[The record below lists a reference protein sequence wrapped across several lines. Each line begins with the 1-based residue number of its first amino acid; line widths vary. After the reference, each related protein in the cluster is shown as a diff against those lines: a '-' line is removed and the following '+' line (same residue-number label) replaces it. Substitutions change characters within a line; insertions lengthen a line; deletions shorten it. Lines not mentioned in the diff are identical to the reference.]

1 MKTIIKSLVSK
12 YLVNVLMI
20 AAFGISAA
28 TGLIKPGG
36 DHREGRHDFRSEQGA
51 AVKEISTAGFSGSF
65 DRGSFERDGFERFEG
80 TRENGGEN
88 IHIYFGLFWLVLML
102 FHVIQHWNW
111 FKKMFSVEHVIKN
124 KLLTVTVVVFV
135 LMAISGIVM
144 WTEVV
149 PRGFMNFR
157 EIHEVTGQL
166 LLGLML
172 IHVIQRVKWYFTVP
186 ARLLKR
192 KTILE

>member
-12 YLVNVLMI
+12 FLVNVLMI
-20 AAFGISAA
+20 AVFGISAA

-36 DHREGRHDFRSEQGA
+36 DHRERQQEFRSEQNA
-51 AVKEISTAGFSGSF
+51 PAKEISTAGFSGSF
-65 DRGSFERDGFERFEG
+65 ERGSFEGESLERFERPG
-80 TRENGGEN
+80 ENSGEN
-88 IHIYFGLFWLVLML
+88 IHVYFGLFWLTLML
-102 FHVIQHWNW
+102 FHIIQHWNW
-111 FKKMFSVEHVIKN
+111 FKKMFLVEHNLKN
-124 KLLTVTVVVFV
+124 KLLIVTVFIFL

-149 PRGFMNFR
+149 PRGFINFR

-172 IHVIQRVKWYFTVP
+172 IHVIQRIKWYFKAPVIFF
-186 ARLLKR
+186 KR
-192 KTILE
+192 KTILA

>member
-1 MKTIIKSLVSK
+1 MKTIIKSLASK

-36 DHREGRHDFRSEQGA
+36 DHRERRHEFRSEQVA
-51 AVKEISTAGFSGSF
+51 PAKEISTAGFSGSF
-65 DRGSFERDGFERFEG
+65 ERGSFERENFETSDRP
-80 TRENGGEN
+80 TENGGEN
-88 IHIYFGLFWLVLML
+88 IHVYFGLFWLVLML

-192 KTILE
+192 KTILA

>member
-1 MKTIIKSLVSK
+1 
-12 YLVNVLMI
+12 MI

-36 DHREGRHDFRSEQGA
+36 DHRERRHDFRSEQVTPA
-51 AVKEISTAGFSGSF
+51 KEISTAGFSGSF
-65 DRGSFERDGFERFEG
+65 QRESFERDGFEKFEG
-80 TRENGGEN
+80 PRENGGEN
-88 IHIYFGLFWLVLML
+88 IHIYFGLLWLALMF

-111 FKKMFSVEHVIKN
+111 FKKMFSVDHIMKN
-124 KLLTVTVVVFV
+124 KLLIITVFV
-135 LMAISGIVM
+135 FILMAISGIVM

-149 PRGFMNFR
+149 PRGFMNIK

-172 IHVIQRVKWYFTVP
+172 IHVIQRAKWYFNTP
-186 ARLLKR
+186 ARFIKR
-192 KTILE
+192 KTIFV

>member
-1 MKTIIKSLVSK
+1 MKTIIKSLASK

-36 DHREGRHDFRSEQGA
+36 DHHERRHDFRSEQVA
-51 AVKEISTAGFSGSF
+51 PAKEISTAGFSGSF
-65 DRGSFERDGFERFEG
+65 ERERFERG
-80 TRENGGEN
+80 NFETSDRPMENVGEN
-88 IHIYFGLFWLVLML
+88 IHVYFGLFWLALML
-102 FHVIQHWNW
+102 FHIIQHWNW
-111 FKKMFSVEHVIKN
+111 FKKMFSVEHIMKN
-124 KLLTVTVVVFV
+124 KLLTVTVIVFV

-149 PRGFMNFR
+149 SRGFINFK
-157 EIHEVTGQL
+157 EIHEIAGQL

-186 ARLLKR
+186 ARILKR
-192 KTILE
+192 KTILA

>member
-1 MKTIIKSLVSK
+1 MKSIIKSLASK

-36 DHREGRHDFRSEQGA
+36 DHRERRHDFRSEQVA
-51 AVKEISTAGFSGSF
+51 PAKEISTAGFSGSF
-65 DRGSFERDGFERFEG
+65 QRENFERLDGS
-80 TRENGGEN
+80 RENGGKN
-88 IHIYFGLFWLVLML
+88 IHIYFGLFWLGLML

-111 FKKMFSVEHVIKN
+111 FKKIFSVEHIMKN
-124 KLLTVTVVVFV
+124 KLLSVTVFVFI
-135 LMAISGIVM
+135 LMAISGTVM
-144 WTEVV
+144 WTEVL
-149 PRGFMNFR
+149 PRGFMNLK

-186 ARLLKR
+186 ARLFKR
-192 KTILE
+192 KAILA

>member
-1 MKTIIKSLVSK
+1 MKTIIKSLASK

-36 DHREGRHDFRSEQGA
+36 EHHERQHDFRSEQIA
-51 AVKEISTAGFSGSF
+51 PAKEISTAGFSGSF
-65 DRGSFERDGFERFEG
+65 QRESFERDGFERFERHG
-80 TRENGGEN
+80 ENSGEN
-88 IHIYFGLFWLVLML
+88 IHVYFGLLWLTLML
-102 FHVIQHWNW
+102 FHIIQHWNW
-111 FKKMFSVEHVIKN
+111 FKKMFSLEHIMKN
-124 KLLTVTVVVFV
+124 KLLSITLVVFV
-135 LMAISGIVM
+135 LMAFSGIVM

-192 KTILE
+192 KTILA